1 MADLKIKHLTNIV
14 VNLRIF
20 FIWIEWNICLWWNM
34 LIGKF

>member
-1 MADLKIKHLTNIV
+1 MVDLKIKHLTNIA

-20 FIWIEWNICLWWNM
+20 FILTERNICLWWNM